1 MALLDVRTYGQ
12 NRLKKSISLST
23 ATIDV
28 KKITTSHLNPNPGEL
43 KQNDKII
50 LFDLPP
56 QALVTSCFLIN
67 KKGPTTK
74 NAKFKLLVENTE
86 IMAEQTVGDTNAV
99 SAVTTNKFFP
109 TGGLVA
115 AEVTTADLSEG
126 VYEIC
131 VEYYEIKK
139 FTGEYTN

>member
-28 KKITTSHLNPNPGEL
+28 KKITASHLNPNPGEL

-86 IMAEQTVGDTNAV
+86 IMAEQTVGDTNDV
-99 SAVTTNKFFP
+99 SVVTTNKFFP
-109 TGGLVA
+109 DRKSV
-115 AEVTTADLSEG
+115 V
-126 VYEIC
+126 
-131 VEYYEIKK
+131 
-139 FTGEYTN
+139 